1 MEGVMTGTRILLLAS
16 ALVVA
21 APGCALSAYS
31 ADPQR
36 GPRQARVNDRWDQRD
51 ERGIRRGGARYDL
64 AVERGSDDGYAA
76 GLRDGQRGDRFDPIG
91 ERRYRAGDRG
101 YDRRYG
107 PRDLYKDRYR
117 DAFRRAYEQGY
128 RNGRRSDRGASRW
141 WPFGG

>member
-1 MEGVMTGTRILLLAS
+1 MTGTRALLLAS
-16 ALVVA
+16 ALVIA

-36 GPRQARVNDRWDQRD
+36 GPRQDERWDQRD
-51 ERGIRRGGARYDL
+51 QRDIRRGGARYDL
-64 AVERGSDDGYAA
+64 AVEQGAEDGYAA
-76 GLRDGQRGDRFDPIG
+76 GLRDGQRGDRFDPVG

-117 DAFRRAYEQGY
+117 AAFRRAYEQGY
-128 RNGRRSDRGASRW
+128 RDGRRYDRGASRW
-141 WPFGG
+141 WPFGR

>member
-1 MEGVMTGTRILLLAS
+1 MEVVMTGTRILLLAS

-31 ADPQR
+31 AEPQR
-36 GPRQARVNDRWDQRD
+36 NARWDQRD

-128 RNGRRSDRGASRW
+128 RDGRRYDRGASRW